1 MVHLIRRTTVTLA
14 LINDIAE
21 STNLLALNAAIEAAR
36 AGEAGKGFSVVAQEV
51 GKLAS
56 NTKDSLEKVRN
67 IVEKIKDGVNQVSV
81 KLNDNTEQ
89 FVNQNQVL
97 GNTVAGVET
106 MIQLLNKSIQSIS
119 DADVLQNKQSQNV
132 TLVAGNNDTIADMIS
147 NENNEFTN
155 ISQMI
160 QRNKK
165 DIGDLSSQ
173 IDILNSMVI
182 KLKQILEE
190 KPI

>member
-1 MVHLIRRTTVTLA
+1 MA

-21 STNLLALNAAIEAAR
+21 STNLLALNASIEAAR

-56 NTKDSLEKVRN
+56 STKDSLEKVRN
-67 IVEKIKDGVNQVSV
+67 IVEKVKDGVNQVSV
-81 KLNDNTEQ
+81 RLNDNTEQ

-97 GNTVAGVET
+97 GNTVAGIET

-132 TLVAGNNDTIADMIS
+132 TLVADNNDTIAKMIG

-155 ISQMI
+155 ISHMI

-165 DIGDLSSQ
+165 DISDLSSQ

-182 KLKQILEE
+182 KLKQILE
-190 KPI
+190 KKTI